1 MARPRVRAVKAK
13 YSSSMGPFEILVRRV
28 SARLPRGLAIEWVT
42 LVLQAVSDMAF
53 EETENRYFKDDN
65 VADLLIFEGE
75 RRKKEF
81 LRAKEKAVVTEGEK

>member
-1 MARPRVRAVKAK
+1 
-13 YSSSMGPFEILVRRV
+13 
-28 SARLPRGLAIEWVT
+28 
-42 LVLQAVSDMAF
+42 MAF

>member
-1 MARPRVRAVKAK
+1 MTSRKKGAVKPK
-13 YSSSMGPFEILVRRV
+13 KLSSMGPFDVLVRRV
-28 SARLPRGLAIEWVT
+28 SARLPRGLAMEWVT

-81 LRAKEKAVVTEGEK
+81 LRFKQKPVVTEGEK